1 MHHALPL
8 TIINSVKQQ
17 IFTFIAISLKS
28 KSKDFDAHKHL
39 EILHTQIEYI
49 EQFKKLLI
57 QNKLLMLIII
67 NTMICNH
74 YYNGK

>member
-57 QNKLLMLIII
+57 QKQTSYVKNNKYHDLQSLL
-67 NTMICNH
+67 
-74 YYNGK
+74 